1 MMARKKT
8 GMGVMTK
15 IKLGA
20 VGVVVLFV
28 LLVLTMCQQ
37 QRAATE
43 AIEEDRAQQQE
54 QDSSEETEEKG
65 DAEQIERIEDEDG
78 EVVEIPS
85 EAVEA
90 AVEEN
95 VAEVQQPKDG
105 EVDAYDCHGPAEDLM
120 DTTVPVPAEV
130 GTKVR
135 CQLKMTT
142 ADGSEVDQN
151 QVGFVTGFDSEDPA
165 SVRIEF

>member
-1 MMARKKT
+1 MARQKT

-43 AIEEDRAQQQE
+43 AVEEDRAQQQE
-54 QDSSEETEEKG
+54 QEEDSGEKKDDEG
-65 DAEQIERIEDEDG
+65 SIERIEDEDG
-78 EVVEIPS
+78 EVVDIPA

-90 AVEEN
+90 AVEKN

-151 QVGFVTGFDSEDPA
+151 QVGFVTGFDSQDPA

>member
-1 MMARKKT
+1 MARKKT

-20 VGVVVLFV
+20 VAVVVLFV

-43 AIEEDRAQQQE
+43 AVEQDRAQQEQE
-54 QDSSEETEEKG
+54 QEDEDSGEEKD
-65 DAEQIERIEDEDG
+65 DAEQIERIEGEDG
-78 EVVEIPS
+78 EVVEIPPD
-85 EAVEA
+85 AVEA

-95 VAEVQQPKDG
+95 VTEVQQPKDG

>member
-1 MMARKKT
+1 MARKKT

-43 AIEEDRAQQQE
+43 AVEEDRTQQE
-54 QDSSEETEEKG
+54 QEQEKEDSGEEK
-65 DAEQIERIEDEDG
+65 DDVEQIERIEDEDG